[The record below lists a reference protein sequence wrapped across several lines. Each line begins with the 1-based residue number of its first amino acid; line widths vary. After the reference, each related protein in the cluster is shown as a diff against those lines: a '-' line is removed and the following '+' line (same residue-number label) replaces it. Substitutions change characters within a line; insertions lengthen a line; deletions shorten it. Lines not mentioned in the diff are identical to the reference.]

1 MKTSIRAMIGTLVA
15 TGIVVIMLR
24 PVPLSAQ
31 EPGQRPHLTPDEILE
46 LLTDPSIGKRFVGN
60 SAVHTFLRAQP
71 PQTEIDALVDG
82 LLELTS
88 RDDVLVRSAA
98 ISSLLTWARTDGATA
113 DGRGV
118 RTLEEVYNTPSVG
131 SGEKGMILYS
141 IHELDAGPPAIQFLR
156 RVALDENPGFE
167 GLPGV
172 ALVEL
177 ARMGEPGRA
186 VLRQL
191 HEQDLVPTAH
201 ARRTLSSL
209 AARGFRPWSP
219 GG

>member
-1 MKTSIRAMIGTLVA
+1 MKIPIRAMIGMLVA
-15 TGIVVIMLR
+15 TGITVIMLR
-24 PVPLSAQ
+24 PGPLSAQ
-31 EPGQRPHLTPDEILE
+31 EPGQRPHLTPDKILE

-82 LLELTS
+82 LVELTR

-98 ISSLLTWARTDGATA
+98 ISSLLTWARTDGAKA
-113 DGRGV
+113 NGRGV
-118 RTLEEVYNTPSVG
+118 RILEEVYNGLPV
-131 SGEKGMILYS
+131 SGGGRGMILNNIS
-141 IHELDAGPPAIQFLR
+141 ELQAGPPAIQFLR
-156 RVALDENPGFE
+156 RVALDENPGFH
-167 GLPGV
+167 GDPGV

-191 HEQDLVPTAH
+191 HEQDLVPTGH
-201 ARRTLSSL
+201 ARRILSSL